1 MSVFINRL
9 RRVGI
14 GRETTRGTAVAPT
27 DWVPHTELTIEDR
40 DEKIWDNS
48 GLGTIH
54 NTFFGDT
61 AQQWSEGDLNGLIYD
76 QTFGLLL
83 LATFGSVTSAL
94 KGTET
99 AVYNHTY
106 AVLNT
111 NEHPSL
117 TLALKDLNEDVR
129 AAMAMIGSLEI
140 TAEQGSYVNY
150 SASFMGRKSVAATNT
165 PVDTAQNRLRPQ
177 DFTVKIAD
185 TVAGLGAATPVAVR
199 NLTLTFNKNIIR
211 EPRLG
216 TTQPDFYN
224 GVFETS
230 LSFGR
235 LYNDTTFKDYV
246 FSGGKKALEIS
257 FRRADVTI
265 GTASNPELRFT
276 FQPGFFSEWS
286 REGWLDDLMSET
298 ATYTPLFSTS
308 AAKQL
313 DVVMTNTRGTYA

>member
-1 MSVFINRL
+1 MAVFINRL

-14 GRETTRGTAVAPT
+14 GKETTRGTAVAPS

-40 DEKIWDNS
+40 DAKIMDNS
-48 GLGTIH
+48 ALGTIH
-54 NTFFGDT
+54 SAFFGDT
-61 AQQWSEGDLNGLIYD
+61 ESQWSEGDLNGVIYD

-83 LATFGSVTSAL
+83 LATFGSVTSTL

-99 AVYNHTY
+99 AVYNHSY
-106 AVLNT
+106 SVLNT

-140 TAEQGSYVNY
+140 TAEQGSYVTY
-150 SASFMGRKSVAATNT
+150 SSSFQARKSLAATNT
-165 PVDTAQNRLRPQ
+165 AVDTAQNRFRPQ
-177 DFTVKIAD
+177 DFTVRIAD
-185 TVAGLGAATPVAVR
+185 TVAGLDAAAPVSVR

-211 EPRLG
+211 EPSLG
-216 TTQPDFYN
+216 TVQPNFYN

-246 FSGGKKALEIS
+246 FSGGKKALRIS
-257 FRRADVTI
+257 FTRPDITI
-265 GTASNPELRFT
+265 GTGSNPSLVFT
-276 FQPGFFSEWS
+276 FEPGFFSEWG
-286 REGWLDDLMSET
+286 REGGLDDLMSET
-298 ATYTPLFSTS
+298 TTYTPLFSTS
-308 AAKQL
+308 AARQL
-313 DVVMTNTRGTYA
+313 QVVLTNTRASY